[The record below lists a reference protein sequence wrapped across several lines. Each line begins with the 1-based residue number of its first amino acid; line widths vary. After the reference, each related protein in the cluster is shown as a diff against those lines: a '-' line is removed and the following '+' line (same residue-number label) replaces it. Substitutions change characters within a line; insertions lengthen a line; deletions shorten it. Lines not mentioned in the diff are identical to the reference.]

1 MFHVIAIL
9 FFFNNMYYMNS
20 AVLPLSDNDRYP
32 LSYICQ
38 ITSTEED
45 MTKLYGN
52 CFPHTR
58 RILRYPVYD
67 YVINMSD
74 NSTTMM
80 IEATPIIPDDRTVR
94 LPRFLCQ
101 PQQRTNPNVTI
112 TLKCNSTENNRMLIL
127 YCTSNYEHVI
137 CDISLNT

>member
-1 MFHVIAIL
+1 MFHVIAML
-9 FFFNNMYYMNS
+9 LFFNNIYYTNS

-32 LSYICQ
+32 LSYIC
-38 ITSTEED
+38 INTDTAED
-45 MTKLYGN
+45 MTNIYGN

-67 YVINMSD
+67 YTINISD
-74 NSTTMM
+74 NSTIM
-80 IEATPIIPDDRTVR
+80 IEATPIIPDDITVK

-101 PQQRTNPNVTI
+101 PEQRTTNVTI
-112 TLKCNSTENNRMLIL
+112 TLKCNSTDNNRIIRL
-127 YCTSNYEHVI
+127 YCNSEYEHVI